1 MSGLIDLKNISVWG
15 VDTHARAASL
25 RQWFIRRQSL
35 RSVRIP
41 ILQDVTFNAKSGDRI
56 AVIGQNGCGKSS
68 LLKVI
73 SGNYPIH
80 AGTRKV
86 EGSVVPLIEM
96 GAGFEPEMSGRYNIK
111 LSYAYRGKLRNY
123 SKAMEEKVIEFS
135 ELGDKIDLPLK
146 TYSSGMTARLAFASS
161 IFQDP
166 DILLLDEIF
175 ATGDAGFIEKSQ
187 AILTKKVD
195 NVSIAIMVNHAPN
208 EFTDLCNR
216 FILMQNGR
224 IINEGSRKEILHQYY
239 TDILHIPDYNVMLEK
254 SMAKK
259 ALA

>member
-15 VDTHARAASL
+15 VDTHARAASM
-25 RQWFIRRQSL
+25 RQWFINRKNLKS
-35 RSVRIP
+35 SRIP
-41 ILQDVTFNAKSGDRI
+41 ILQDVTFHAKSGDRI

-80 AGTRKV
+80 EGTRV
-86 EGSVVPLIEM
+86 MEGTIVPLIEM

-123 SKAMEEKVIEFS
+123 SQAVEEEIIRFS
-135 ELGDKIDLPLK
+135 ELGEKIDLPLK
-146 TYSSGMTARLAFASS
+146 TYSSGMNARLAFSS
-161 IFQDP
+161 AIFQDP

-187 AILTKKVD
+187 KILREKVD

-208 EFTDLCNR
+208 EFTDLCNK
-216 FILMQNGR
+216 FVLMHQGR

-239 TDILHIPDYNVMLEK
+239 KDILHISDEK
-254 SMAKK
+254 VVA
-259 ALA
+259 

>member
-1 MSGLIDLKNISVWG
+1 MSGLIDLKNIYVWG

-25 RQWFIRRQSL
+25 RQWFIHRKAMT
-35 RSVRIP
+35 SVRIP
-41 ILQDVTFNAKSGDRI
+41 IIQGVDFAAKPGDRI
-56 AVIGQNGCGKSS
+56 AIIGQNGCGKSS

-80 AGTRKV
+80 EGTRRV

-96 GAGFEPEMSGRYNIK
+96 GAGFEAEMSGRYNIK
-111 LSYAYRGKLRNY
+111 LSYAYRGKLREY
-123 SKAMEEKVIEFS
+123 SKEIEKTIIEFS
-135 ELGDKIDLPLK
+135 ELGEKIDLPLK
-146 TYSSGMTARLAFASS
+146 TYSSGMMARLAFASA

-187 AILTKKVD
+187 NILRKKVD
-195 NVSIAIMVNHAPN
+195 NVSIAIMVNHSPN

-216 FILMQNGR
+216 FILMHKGR
-224 IINEGSRKEILHQYY
+224 IVNEGSRKEILHQYY
-239 TDILHIPDYNVMLEK
+239 TDILHISDERVV
-254 SMAKK
+254 A
-259 ALA
+259 